1 MKKLLTSVLFL
12 FCSIQLFAQT
22 VADFE
27 NVNLPSN
34 GVLNGSGGP
43 FYSTFN
49 SGGFVFPNQY
59 QTAFGGYWSGG
70 WAYSNIQND
79 TSAGFQNLYA
89 SYANSGFNS
98 SNYVVG
104 QSGAT
109 IRLQSQQTIMAAYV
123 TNTTYAALSMK
134 NGDMF
139 AKKFGGTTGNDSD
152 FFILTIK
159 AWRGETLLSDSVNF
173 YLADYRNADNAQD
186 YIVKNWTPVNLSSFG
201 MVDSLLFELHS
212 SDVGQFGMN
221 TPGFFCLDQMITVND
236 TASFENLNLGVNK
249 FWNKGS
255 GTLRQ
260 TFTSG
265 NIQLNTAY
273 TISNWGDYWS
283 SGFAV
288 SALTDYTK
296 DSVSAV
302 AQMYK
307 SIAGGGA
314 DSTQNYAIG
323 KSGSGLKLLNAAAGK
338 QVAGMYV
345 TNSNYAYLSMKYGD
359 AFARKFNDTD
369 YFKLMVYGYLN
380 GTQKDSLVQV
390 NLAANGNILDT
401 WQWCDLTSLGDVDS
415 IIFSLKSSDVGQFG
429 MNTPAFFCFDQF
441 TTRDFKTGLTEVKY
455 NTMYSVYPNPTVQG
469 IHIHALIVPAA
480 VEVFDAAGRLMKKVF
495 EADYIDLSDLQ
506 NGLYYI
512 RIQSEEKFEVHKI
525 IKQ

>member
-1 MKKLLTSVLFL
+1 
-12 FCSIQLFAQT
+12 
-22 VADFE
+22 
-27 NVNLPSN
+27 
-34 GVLNGSGGP
+34 
-43 FYSTFN
+43 
-49 SGGFVFPNQY
+49 
-59 QTAFGGYWSGG
+59 
-70 WAYSNIQND
+70 
-79 TSAGFQNLYA
+79 
-89 SYANSGFNS
+89 
-98 SNYVVG
+98 
-104 QSGAT
+104 
-109 IRLQSQQTIMAAYV
+109 
-123 TNTTYAALSMK
+123 
-134 NGDMF
+134 
-139 AKKFGGTTGNDSD
+139 
-152 FFILTIK
+152 
-159 AWRGETLLSDSVNF
+159 
-173 YLADYRNADNAQD
+173 
-186 YIVKNWTPVNLSSFG
+186 

-221 TPGFFCLDQMITVND
+221 TPGFFCLDQMMTVND
-236 TASFENLNLGVNK
+236 TASFENLNLSVNK

-314 DSTQNYAIG
+314 DSTQNYVIG

-369 YFKLMVYGYLN
+369 YFNLMVYGYLN
-380 GTQKDSLVQV
+380 GTKKDSVVLV
-390 NLAANGNILDT
+390 NLAENGSILDT
-401 WQWCDLTSLGDVDS
+401 WQWCDLTSLGDIDS
-415 IIFSLKSSDVGQFG
+415 ISFSLKSSDIGQFG

-441 TTRDFKTGLTEVKY
+441 TTRDFKTGLTEVKN
-455 NTMYSVYPNPTVQG
+455 NTMYSVYPNPTLQG
-469 IHIHALIVPAA
+469 IHIRAIVVPAA
-480 VEVFDAAGRLMKKVF
+480 VEVYDAAGRLMKMVF
-495 EADYIDLSDLQ
+495 EVDYIDLSDLE